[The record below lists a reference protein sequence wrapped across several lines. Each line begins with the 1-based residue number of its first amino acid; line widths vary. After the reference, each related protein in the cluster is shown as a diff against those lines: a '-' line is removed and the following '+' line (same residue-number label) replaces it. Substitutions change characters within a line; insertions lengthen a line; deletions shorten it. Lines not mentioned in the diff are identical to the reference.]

1 MHKEVST
8 RHKLVCFA
16 IAVVVCAAYLGFCV
30 YAVGSAWQRKEGDL
44 SAISATV
51 QKASLFLVRFPFG
64 FLPWSGRLFIAPI
77 LNGLLWSTMTA
88 LFYARYVRRK
98 NA

>member
-8 RHKLVCFA
+8 RNKLVCTA
-16 IAVVVCAAYLGFCV
+16 IAVVIFAAYLGFCV

-44 SAISATV
+44 TAISARL

-64 FLPWSGRLFIAPI
+64 FLPWFGRLFLAPI

-88 LFYARYVRRK
+88 LVYARYVRRK
-98 NA
+98 NV